1 MFIKRSHNSLI
12 DEMFQFPKGKND
24 DILDGLWYAINKARP
39 PVSKKF
45 DALDFLENK
54 TVKSVS
60 KTTKRVISWVTGQ
73 KI

>member
-1 MFIKRSHNSLI
+1 
-12 DEMFQFPKGKND
+12 
-24 DILDGLWYAINKARP
+24 
-39 PVSKKF
+39 
-45 DALDFLENK
+45 LDFLENK